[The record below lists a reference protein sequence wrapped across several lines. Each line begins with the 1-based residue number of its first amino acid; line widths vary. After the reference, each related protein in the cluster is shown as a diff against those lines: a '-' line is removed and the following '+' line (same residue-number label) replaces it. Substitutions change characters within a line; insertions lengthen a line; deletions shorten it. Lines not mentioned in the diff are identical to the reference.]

1 MSISIIFK
9 RKTSRNFTIIPNDV
23 INDSRLSWKSLGI
36 LVKLLSLPPNYSYL
50 TMESLSKKNGTGAA
64 ATRSGLQELEDA
76 GYLSI
81 QRKHDARGRFAHTV
95 WTISDTSDRKTEMSP
110 FCGNPN
116 MDSPPMENP
125 SVESAPLINTKNT
138 TKQKNKKTTTA
149 LYQNT
154 TSESPPL
161 RLTALVSAETRGQ
174 IFKALEQVAPS
185 DQQRMLDEL
194 STAIRAGTIK
204 TTAVRWF
211 HGVIKRYRDGSY
223 IFRSQP
229 FEQVSEPYQERP
241 VDDPSS
247 DPKFSPSSVTSEMKS
262 NVGTE
267 YLRQLKLNR
276 RCSNS
281 LNSQALTDEGLE
293 KP

>member
-1 MSISIIFK
+1 MSISLVFK
-9 RKTSRNFTIIPNDV
+9 RKTSRHFTIIPNDV

-76 GYLSI
+76 GYLTI
-81 QRKHDARGRFAHTV
+81 QRKHDARGRFAQTV
-95 WTISDTSDRKTEMSP
+95 WTISDTSDRETELPP

-116 MDSPPMENP
+116 MDGPHMEKP
-125 SVESAPLINTKNT
+125 SAENAPLINTKNT

-149 LYQNT
+149 LHQNT

-194 STAIRAGTIK
+194 SAAIRAGTIK

-211 HGVIKRYRDGSY
+211 HGVIKRYRHGSY
-223 IFRSQP
+223 IFKSQP
-229 FEQVSEPYQERP
+229 WEQVSESYQERS
-241 VDDPSS
+241 VDVPSP
-247 DPKFSPSSVTSEMKS
+247 DPKSSPSSVTSEMKS
-262 NVGTE
+262 NVGAE

-276 RCSNS
+276 RCSNY
-281 LNSQALTDEGLE
+281 LNPQALTDEGLE
-293 KP
+293 RS

>member
-9 RKTSRNFTIIPNDV
+9 RKTPRNFTIIPNDV

-95 WTISDTSDRKTEMSP
+95 WTISDTSDREKEVPP
-110 FCGNPN
+110 FRGNPN
-116 MDSPPMENP
+116 MDSPPMEDP
-125 SVESAPLINTKNT
+125 SVDSAPLINTKST
-138 TKQKNKKTTTA
+138 TKQKNRKTTTG

-174 IFKALEQVAPS
+174 IFKALKQVAPS

-229 FEQVSEPYQERP
+229 FGQISEPYQERSI
-241 VDDPSS
+241 DDPSP

-262 NVGTE
+262 KVGAE

-281 LNSQALTDEGLE
+281 LDSQALTDEGLE
-293 KP
+293 TP